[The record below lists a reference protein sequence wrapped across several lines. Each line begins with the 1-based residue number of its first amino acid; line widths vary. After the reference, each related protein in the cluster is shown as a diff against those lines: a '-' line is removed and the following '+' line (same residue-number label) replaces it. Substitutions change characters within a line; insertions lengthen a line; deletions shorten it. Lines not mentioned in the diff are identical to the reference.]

1 MGIEIPELPEA
12 LEIGKGRILREGSS
26 IAILSLGAHLQESLE
41 AADELQT
48 HGLSCTVADARFAKP
63 LDEDMIRR
71 LAREHEVLI
80 TVEEGAIGGFAAH
93 VLQFLALEG
102 LLDNGLKIRPM
113 TLPDRF
119 IAHGTPQGMYEDA
132 GLAGVDIVNTAL
144 AALGSNSAMADLRA

>member
-1 MGIEIPELPEA
+1 
-12 LEIGKGRILREGSS
+12 
-26 IAILSLGAHLQESLE
+26 LQESLA
-41 AADELQT
+41 AADELQA

-71 LAREHEVLI
+71 LAREHEVMI
-80 TVEEGAIGGFAAH
+80 TIEEGAVGGFAAH
-93 VLQFLALEG
+93 VLQFLAKDG

-132 GLAGVDIVNTAL
+132 GLTVTDIVNTAL
-144 AALGSNSAMADLRA
+144 TTLGSNSAMADLRA

>member
-1 MGIEIPELPEA
+1 M
-12 LEIGKGRILREGSS
+12 REGTST
-26 IAILSLGAHLQESLE
+26 AILSLGAHLKESLE
-41 AADELQT
+41 AADELQA

-63 LDEDMIRR
+63 LDEEMIRR

-80 TVEEGAIGGFAAH
+80 TIEEGAVGGFAAH
-93 VLQFLALEG
+93 VLQFLAKDG
-102 LLDNGLKIRPM
+102 LLANGLKIRPM

-132 GLAGVDIVNTAL
+132 GMTVTDIVNTAL

>member
-1 MGIEIPELPEA
+1 L
-12 LEIGKGRILREGSS
+12 K
-26 IAILSLGAHLQESLE
+26 ESLE
-41 AADELQT
+41 AADELQA

-63 LDEDMIRR
+63 LDEEMIRR

-80 TVEEGAIGGFAAH
+80 TIEEGAVGGFAAH
-93 VLQFLALEG
+93 VLQFLAKDG

-132 GLAGVDIVNTAL
+132 GMTVTDIVNTAL